1 MAKLYI
7 TSDSVW
13 RERVLP
19 AWTASLL
26 AWEGAALEVAGAG
39 PLRPPGVRRAGEES
53 EGQME
58 GSES

>member
-13 RERVLP
+13 RERGLP

-26 AWEGAALEVAGAG
+26 VWEGAVLGG
-39 PLRPPGVRRAGEES
+39 GL
-53 EGQME
+53 GQD
-58 GSES
+58 S

>member
-13 RERVLP
+13 RERGLP

-26 AWEGAALEVAGAG
+26 AWEGAALGEGLG
-39 PLRPPGVRRAGEES
+39 QDCRDPLGGCRVGEGES
-53 EGQME
+53 EEPDGRT
-58 GSES
+58 